1 MKTFI
6 KDIAYYLPKEILTNE
21 QIAEQFPEWSAEKVA
36 NKVGITERHIS
47 APDET
52 ATDMAYQAAERL
64 FAQGV
69 DRNIIDFVLLCT
81 QSGDYFLPSSA
92 CLLQDRLGL
101 SKNCGAL
108 DFNLGCSGYE
118 YGLALSKGLIVAG
131 IAKNILLLTAE
142 TYTKY
147 IHPKD
152 KGNRTIF
159 GDGASASL
167 ISTEG
172 FAEIGEVVL
181 GTDGSG
187 AENLIVR
194 SLSARHKDRGKGQAP
209 YRALGIAHRAHGRG
223 QRVILEGERKA
234 QQHQPKIAR
243 SAVQHL
249 LRRAQQPQ
257 ERHGQRDRQ
266 QQDANGQHQAKQANG
281 GYLPAQVLLIL
292 RAEEPAHQHRRADGQ
307 AADPQHRN
315 GHHRIGSADR
325 RHRRLPG
332 IASDHHRVHRVVHQL
347 EQVAQDQRQRVSRQV
362 SGNRALGHLSHAFF
376 VLKVN

>member
-1 MKTFI
+1 MKAFI
-6 KDIAYYLPKEILTNE
+6 KDIAYYLPEKVLTNE
-21 QIAEQFPEWSAEKVA
+21 QIAEMFPEWSAEKVA

-47 APDET
+47 AADET
-52 ATDMAYQAAERL
+52 ATDMAYKAAEAL
-64 FAQGV
+64 FAQGI
-69 DRNIIDFVLLCT
+69 DRSCVDFVLLCT

-101 SKNCGAL
+101 SKHCGAL

-118 YGLALSKGLIVAG
+118 YGLAMAKGLIMAG

-147 IHPKD
+147 IHPQD

-194 SLSARHKDRGKGQAP
+194 SLGARHKELLNDLRISEEEGLVSGDHL
-209 YRALGIAHRAHGRG
+209 YMHGG
-223 QRVILEGERKA
+223 NVFDFTADVVPPMVEE
-234 QQHQPKIAR
+234 
-243 SAVQHL
+243 L
-249 LRRAQQPQ
+249 LRKSGL
-257 ERHGQRDRQ
+257 E
-266 QQDANGQHQAKQANG
+266 QDDVDLWIFHQANKYMIN
-281 GYLPAQVLLIL
+281 YLRKLLEIDKDKFYLYMEHVGNTVSSTIPIAMVEARREGRLHGNVLL
-292 RAEEPAHQHRRADGQ
+292 AGF
-307 AADPQHRN
+307 
-315 GHHRIGSADR
+315 GVG
-325 RHRRLPG
+325 
-332 IASDHHRVHRVVHQL
+332 
-347 EQVAQDQRQRVSRQV
+347 
-362 SGNRALGHLSHAFF
+362 LSWGG
-376 VLKVN
+376 VMLKI